1 MSTLD
6 NIIDSTEK
14 YKKYYEL
21 GVVPIFKKGNVP
33 DLDDFLS
40 DSDDTFGFDEINDL
54 PNIKNL
60 KNKGLWFIKKEEL
73 KDTYYKHLTNDIQ
86 VLKNLRD
93 KWKKILTKDFND
105 PKIQKFKE
113 VLREQLKSDNKRKIL
128 IFSEFADTADYLHD
142 SLKKEFKVFKYTSQ
156 VSSEKFRDIIRE
168 NFDASNKNKKD
179 DFDILVATDAIAEGF
194 NLNRAGTIFNYDIPY
209 NQQR

>member
-1 MSTLD
+1 M
-6 NIIDSTEK
+6 E
-14 YKKYYEL
+14 
-21 GVVPIFKKGNVP
+21 
-33 DLDDFLS
+33 
-40 DSDDTFGFDEINDL
+40 
-54 PNIKNL
+54 
-60 KNKGLWFIKKEEL
+60 
-73 KDTYYKHLTNDIQ
+73 
-86 VLKNLRD
+86 
-93 KWKKILTKDFND
+93 KILTKDFND

-179 DFDILVATDAIAEGF
+179 DFDILVATDAIS
-194 NLNRAGTIFNYDIPY
+194 
-209 NQQR
+209 